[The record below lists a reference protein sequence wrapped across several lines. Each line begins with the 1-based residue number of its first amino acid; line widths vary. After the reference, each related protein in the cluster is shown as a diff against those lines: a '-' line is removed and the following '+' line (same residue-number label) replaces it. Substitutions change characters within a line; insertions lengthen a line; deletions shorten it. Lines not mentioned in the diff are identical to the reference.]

1 MDDKEIYL
9 FLDLNDKLD
18 QNFFQ
23 KSDIFFKMVN
33 INSDY
38 PLVQVGNFV
47 FEGRYEDFLG
57 TKVFFMED
65 KNHVPSDNVFVREAL
80 IHLKY
85 VTKTAK
91 IMQLKWR
98 KLPTN
103 VVSVDSKECL
113 DLQFKESYNEVL
125 EKFEKGALDIKD
137 IIYDLK
143 NQESAMLVNSSN
155 EKSETKDVINVENA
169 NQVDNNHKDEE
180 TENDKYK
187 ILRNLAQTPVKQ
199 KEIQKVYEVNKENLA
214 QPGNVENFAVL
225 HQLFL
230 QNVTL
235 KKVNIIENEGD
246 FNKYVDIEK
255 SIKDGVIYKS
265 ENGEITDEQKILLL
279 AESNFDN
286 FTLPMKLAYL
296 TEQLEEY
303 KRIRNMKRA
312 AILQEVDE
320 FGRTFKDR
328 YKLLKTIT
336 REIWYYVYSNCED
349 YI

>member
-1 MDDKEIYL
+1 
-9 FLDLNDKLD
+9 
-18 QNFFQ
+18 
-23 KSDIFFKMVN
+23 
-33 INSDY
+33 
-38 PLVQVGNFV
+38 
-47 FEGRYEDFLG
+47 
-57 TKVFFMED
+57 MED

-125 EKFEKGALDIKD
+125 EKLEKGALDIKD
-137 IIYDLK
+137 IIYDSK
-143 NQESAMLVNSSN
+143 HIQSVVPIIPSKN
-155 EKSETKDVINVENA
+155 EKSEVKHVLTVETVK
-169 NQVDNNHKDEE
+169 QVDNNFKDEE
-180 TENDKYK
+180 IENDKYK

-199 KEIQKVYEVNKENLA
+199 KEMQKVYEVNKEHLA
-214 QPGNVENFAVL
+214 QPENVSNFAVL
-225 HQLFL
+225 RQLFL
-230 QNVTL
+230 QNV
-235 KKVNIIENEGD
+235 KVKEVNVLEIESE
-246 FNKYVDIEK
+246 FNKYVNVEK
-255 SIKDGVIYKS
+255 SIKDGVICKS
-265 ENGEITDEQKILLL
+265 ENGDITNEQKILLL
-279 AESNFDN
+279 SENNFDN
-286 FTLPMKLAYL
+286 FRLPMKLAYL

-303 KRIRNMKRA
+303 KRIRNIKRA
-312 AILQEVDE
+312 AMLQEVDE